1 MCPSFSWA
9 TMEAPGDH
17 DLRLVP
23 AVAPRA
29 GQQLLQ
35 GRPDVGFGRGQTRS
49 VGRNPWKAKGG

>member
-1 MCPSFSWA
+1 MVGTLQHVSFVQLDNDEVVA
-9 TMEAPGDH
+9 APGDH

-35 GRPDVGFGRGQTRS
+35 RRPNVRLGRGEAGGS
-49 VGRNPWKAKGG
+49 V